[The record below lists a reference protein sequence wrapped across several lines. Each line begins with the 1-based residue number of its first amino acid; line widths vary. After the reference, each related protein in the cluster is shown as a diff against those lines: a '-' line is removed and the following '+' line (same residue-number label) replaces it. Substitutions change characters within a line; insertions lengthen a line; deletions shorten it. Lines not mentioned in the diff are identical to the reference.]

1 MDNPEARI
9 DQLSAE
15 FRAFQQ
21 ELREMRRES
30 DEKWL
35 AIQLEIRDRITE
47 TDTKLRV
54 KTAEI
59 ESKLSDKIAASN
71 DKFNSEMSS
80 LSRDNTRFSR
90 TIIIGVAVVSVI
102 SPVLKEIAPF
112 VTELIKNSINK

>member
-21 ELREMRRES
+21 EMREMRRES

-90 TIIIGVAVVSVI
+90 IIIGVAVVSVI

-112 VTELIKNSINK
+112 VTELIKNSITK

>member
-21 ELREMRRES
+21 EMREMRRES

-47 TDTKLRV
+47 TDAKLRV

-102 SPVLKEIAPF
+102 SPVLKEIAPL
-112 VTELIKNSINK
+112 VTELIKNSITK

>member
-1 MDNPEARI
+1 MDINPEARI

-35 AIQLEIRDRITE
+35 AIQLEIRDRTAE
-47 TDTKLRV
+47 TD
-54 KTAEI
+54 A
-59 ESKLSDKIAASN
+59 KLSDKIAASN

-90 TIIIGVAVVSVI
+90 TIIIGAAVVSVI
-102 SPVLKEIAPF
+102 SPVIKEIAPF
-112 VTELIKNSINK
+112 VTELIKTSITK